1 MPEHA
6 MPEGGELE
14 PLSLDECL
22 ILLRAATLG
31 RIAIVVDGAPTLL
44 PVNFRLV
51 EDAGRRWIVVRTRTG
66 NVIDRGSVMVAFE
79 VDEIDADR
87 HEGWSVL
94 VRGTLGRLDPDA
106 AGLRER
112 FDPGSWLAGRES
124 WLVVEPFAITGRRL
138 VAPDRGWAFDERGYL

>member
-1 MPEHA
+1 

-14 PLSLDECL
+14 QLSIDECL
-22 ILLRAATLG
+22 TLLGTATVG
-31 RIAIVVDGAPTLL
+31 RIAMVVDGAPTLL

-51 EDAGRRWIVVRTRTG
+51 DDSGRRWIVLRTRPG
-66 NVIDRGSVMVAFE
+66 NVIDRGSPAVAFE
-79 VDEIDADR
+79 VDEIDTHR

-106 AGLRER
+106 EGLRER
-112 FDPGSWLAGRES
+112 FDPGSWLAGRDS
-124 WLVVEPFAITGRRL
+124 WLVVEPSAITGRRL